1 MEKLDGKY
9 FENTI
14 AALKKAR
21 GEESIQIDPSFSSKL
36 RLSII
41 DKAANLT
48 VLPKFDWADLV
59 LKYKYVLG
67 GVPVLAVLTIVAIN
81 ALNYQVKMPANQLT
95 PESDGLVQNTL
106 TKAPAPDTAADT
118 TSSEPGIIT
127 FSADLVMPPAE
138 FLNKPPT
145 VSTEDTVP
153 AADISNAR
161 ENKLPYLFLAMEMPS
176 LEISTLL
183 TTKQGASGQADLQD
197 NAIVQKGIITDT
209 ADSAQKA
216 QNLIIAQEEAL
227 RQEQNERVEQSGTA
241 LPAPLSE
248 QKIEDGQTADVETAS
263 QTTSAISTKSLPLT
277 TDAVEPVTGELPAT
291 LAVPLTLTTLPE
303 VRMQTVQYINPV
315 EEMNQSVDKT
325 NSQYSR
331 SLDMVMSHY
340 LTGDRIIY
348 SGNDR
353 AQVVQAILEGFSAR
367 NGALSS
373 DYSIEV
379 KKLEDESFKATLF
392 EYGRVKEVLILA
404 FRDGKLVVVTE
415 LAY

>member
-48 VLPKFDWADLV
+48 VSPKFDWADLV

-81 ALNYQVKMPANQLT
+81 ALNYQVKMPANLT
-95 PESDGLVQNTL
+95 PESDGLAQNTL
-106 TKAPAPDTAADT
+106 TKVPATETAADT
-118 TSSEPGIIT
+118 TESKPSIIT

-145 VSTEDTVP
+145 ASTEDTVP

-367 NGALSS
+367 NGVLSS